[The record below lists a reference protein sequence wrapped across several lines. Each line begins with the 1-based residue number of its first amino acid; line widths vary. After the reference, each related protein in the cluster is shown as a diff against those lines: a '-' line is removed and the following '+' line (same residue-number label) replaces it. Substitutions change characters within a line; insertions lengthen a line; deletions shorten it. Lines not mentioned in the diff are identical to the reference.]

1 MRPLPMHSLS
11 GRPCGS
17 PEHTLSRRAFLGGA
31 GGLFGAAGLDF
42 LGAPLLADELR
53 RQDRRVILLFL
64 SGGASQFET
73 WDPKP
78 GRPTRG
84 PFQAIPTPLPGY
96 RVCELM
102 PRMAAPVHRTAVI
115 RSFSPPNVNHT
126 GPGVEALLG
135 GDRQDTPGLR
145 MPTLGC
151 LLAHELSRPGSVVPD
166 HVGLYTS
173 TQGFLGDDQRD
184 NAQFLGAR

>member
-31 GGLFGAAGLDF
+31 GGLFGAAGLAF

-78 GRPTRG
+78 GRPTG
-84 PFQAIPTPLPGY
+84 GAFQAIQTSVRGY

-102 PRMAAPVHRTAVI
+102 PRMAARMHKTAVI
-115 RSFSPPNVNHT
+115 RSFSSPNVNHT
-126 GPGVEALLG
+126 GPGVWAILG
-135 GDRQDTPGLR
+135 GDRK
-145 MPTLGC
+145 
-151 LLAHELSRPGSVVPD
+151 
-166 HVGLYTS
+166 
-173 TQGFLGDDQRD
+173 
-184 NAQFLGAR
+184 